1 MYQNYPSGCPE
12 LKLSYY
18 SDFSTGVDDWA
29 QSAQVLGTLALV
41 GGQTAPGSPATEE
54 WLRGTYDTTQDQT
67 GGAPGIQLANSRWL
81 DVWNED
87 SEVGDIF
94 TISYDIYFLNDGGKW
109 DPEGDEDAVSSMAQQ
124 YAITATTD
132 VELNTIT
139 SVDETIT
146 NAGNNAKVVVLNVVA
161 ADDRP
166 QAGAVFYIKN
176 VVAKIHRPCS

>member
-41 GGQTAPGSPATEE
+41 GGQTAPGSPATGE

-109 DPEGDEDAVSSMAQQ
+109 DPEGDEDAVSSTAQQ

-146 NAGNNAKVVVLNVVA
+146 NAGNNARVVVLNVVV